1 MARKR
6 MVTRTIKTA
15 EVEALCMDIV
25 KAEPCKVSVTVSAT
39 FKDTADLL
47 KQVSK
52 VVDKENEIKAVSILS
67 VNIKETLYGMD
78 EQKFIEG
85 AEIIPNRGED
95 SEVEEAN
102 LI

>member
-39 FKDTADLL
+39 FKDTADLM

-52 VVDKENEIKAVSILS
+52 VVDKENELKAVSILS

-85 AEIIPNRGED
+85 AEILPNRGED

-102 LI
+102 

>member
-1 MARKR
+1 
-6 MVTRTIKTA
+6 
-15 EVEALCMDIV
+15 MDIV

-52 VVDKENEIKAVSILS
+52 VVDKENELKAVSILS
-67 VNIKETLYGMD
+67 VHINETLYGMD

-85 AEIIPNRGED
+85 AEILPNRGED
-95 SEVEEAN
+95 SDTEEAN
-102 LI
+102 

>member
-15 EVEALCMDIV
+15 EVEALCMDIT

-39 FKDTADLL
+39 YKDTADLL

-52 VVDKENEIKAVSILS
+52 VVDKENELKAVAILS
-67 VNIKETLYGMD
+67 VDIKETLYGMD

-85 AEIIPNRGED
+85 AEILPNRGEEPD
-95 SEVEEAN
+95 NKEA
-102 LI
+102 I

>member
-67 VNIKETLYGMD
+67 VSIKETLYGMD

-85 AEIIPNRGED
+85 AEILPNRGED

-102 LI
+102 

>member
-39 FKDTADLL
+39 YKDTADLL

-52 VVDKENEIKAVSILS
+52 VVDKENELKAVAILS
-67 VNIKETLYGMD
+67 VHIKETLYGMD

-85 AEIIPNRGED
+85 AEILPNRGED
-95 SEVEEAN
+95 SDNEETN
-102 LI
+102 

>member
-25 KAEPCKVSVTVSAT
+25 NAEPCKVSVTVSAT
-39 FKDTADLL
+39 YKDTADLL

-52 VVDKENEIKAVSILS
+52 VVDKENELKAVAILS

-85 AEIIPNRGED
+85 AEILPNRGED
-95 SEVEEAN
+95 SDTEEAN
-102 LI
+102 

>member
-15 EVEALCMDIV
+15 EVEVLCMDIV

-67 VNIKETLYGMD
+67 VFYHETLYGMD

-85 AEIIPNRGED
+85 AEILPNRGED
-95 SEVEEAN
+95 SDNEETN
-102 LI
+102 

>member
-85 AEIIPNRGED
+85 AEILPNRGED

-102 LI
+102 

>member
-15 EVEALCMDIV
+15 EVDVLCMDIV

-39 FKDTADLL
+39 YKDNADLL

-52 VVDKENEIKAVSILS
+52 VVDKDNELKAVSILN
-67 VNIKETLYGMD
+67 VNVKETLYGMD

-85 AEIIPNRGED
+85 AEILPNRGED
-95 SEVEEAN
+95 ADETED
-102 LI
+102 

>member
-1 MARKR
+1 MPRKR

-25 KAEPCKVSVTVSAT
+25 KAEPCKISVTVSAPY
-39 FKDTADLL
+39 KDTADLL

-52 VVDKENEIKAVSILS
+52 VVDKENELKAVAILS

-78 EQKFIEG
+78 EQKFIGG
-85 AEIIPNRGED
+85 AEILPNRGED
-95 SEVEEAN
+95 SDTEEAN
-102 LI
+102 

>member
-39 FKDTADLL
+39 FKDTAEML
-47 KQVSK
+47 KQVAK

-67 VNIKETLYGMD
+67 VSIKETLYGMD

-85 AEIIPNRGED
+85 AEILPYRLKD
-95 SEVEEAN
+95 SDIEEAN
-102 LI
+102 

>member
-25 KAEPCKVSVTVSAT
+25 KSEPCKVSVTVSAT
-39 FKDTADLL
+39 FKDTTDLL

-67 VNIKETLYGMD
+67 VSIKETLYGMD

-85 AEIIPNRGED
+85 AEILPNRGED

-102 LI
+102 

>member
-39 FKDTADLL
+39 YKDTSDLM

-52 VVDKENEIKAVSILS
+52 VVDKENELKAVAILS

-85 AEIIPNRGED
+85 AEILPNRGEY

>member
-15 EVEALCMDIV
+15 EVDVLCMDIV

-39 FKDTADLL
+39 YKDNADLL

-52 VVDKENEIKAVSILS
+52 VVDKDNELKAVSILN
-67 VNIKETLYGMD
+67 VTVKETLYGMD

-85 AEIIPNRGED
+85 AEILPNRGED
-95 SEVEEAN
+95 ADETED
-102 LI
+102 

>member
-39 FKDTADLL
+39 FKDTADLM

-67 VNIKETLYGMD
+67 VSIKETLYGMD

-85 AEIIPNRGED
+85 AEILPNRGED

-102 LI
+102 